1 MQILVKI
8 FLTFEDFQ
16 LWIILHPAADIV
28 PVFFTSLAP
37 AARRPRRKEKHIFIF
52 NEVERDAKKQ
62 LVDSVLWLE
71 TTGLSSAGQFAV
83 IVRGEDKVVSY
94 FINAIQKQDCH
105 IKGNSRN
112 TV

>member
-16 LWIILHPAADIV
+16 LRLILHPAADIV

-37 AARRPRRKEKHIFIF
+37 AALWPGRKEKHIFIF
-52 NEVERDAKKQ
+52 NEKQ

-71 TTGLSSAGQFAV
+71 TTRLSSAGQFAV

-105 IKGNSRN
+105 IKGNSCN